1 MKTVIFVNLLGL
13 WQVVIQIEALEKPLP
28 HIVRDFLLRD
38 GHLHEVNGAF
48 GGVQHDAAIVTTREV
63 LFDLL
68 AQFGRQ
74 FSVNVFGE
82 SAKHGFAI
90 SVGMVAHFSSFRAR
104 RSP

>member
-1 MKTVIFVNLLGL
+1 VDSLGL
-13 WQVVIQIEALEKPLP
+13 RQIVIQIEALEKPRS
-28 HIVRDFLLRD
+28 HIVRDFLLID

-48 GGVQHDAAIVTTREV
+48 GGVQHDAAIVATREV
-63 LFDLL
+63 LFDFLT
-68 AQFGRQ
+68 QFGGQ

-90 SVGMVAHFSSFRAR
+90 SVGMVAHFSSFRVR